1 MLHEHKR
8 SFVSSEDLLRYL
20 IKDAEL
26 SDNLASRL
34 EIEVDSGESAGA
46 FLRDACQAILDD
58 GKRAYAHRLLAE
70 VNHD

>member
-8 SFVSSEDLLRYL
+8 SFISTEDLLRYL
-20 IKDAEL
+20 IKDVEL
-26 SDNLASRL
+26 SDDLASRL
-34 EIEVDSGESAGA
+34 EIQMDSGESAGA
-46 FLRDACQAILDD
+46 FLRDVCQSLLDD